1 MDLDIS
7 SVDSVDSNIRPEIQR
22 NPKGPAIKSPAL
34 SPLNS
39 VLKNI
44 EFTTANGFHRGPVS
58 RRGGYAIAAWSAL
71 AASIDALVI
80 FSLCCF
86 IFAGGVFA
94 LGVKLHT
101 VVHELAPVIAEA
113 LSFFVLMV
121 SAFYLIF
128 LRSFL
133 SFTLGEWACGLRLGS
148 PKQRLM
154 SSYILKVAARTFLI
168 YATGVIL
175 IPALSL
181 ITGRDIPGLWLKLPL
196 VSLK

>member
-1 MDLDIS
+1 MDFDIHRNDQVPTS
-7 SVDSVDSNIRPEIQR
+7 EIEKI
-22 NPKGPAIKSPAL
+22 PTEPVVKTPAL
-34 SPLNS
+34 SPF
-39 VLKNI
+39 LKKV
-44 EFTTANGFHRGPVS
+44 EFATSSGFHRGPAS
-58 RRGGYAIAAWSAL
+58 RRGGYAIAGWSFV
-71 AASIDALVI
+71 AAAIDALVI

-94 LGVKLHT
+94 LHVKLHS
-101 VVHELAPVIAEA
+101 VVHEMGPVIAEA
-113 LSFFVLMV
+113 LIFFVLMI

-154 SSYILKVAARTFLI
+154 SSYILKVTARTFLI
-168 YATGVIL
+168 YLTGVVIL
-175 IPALSL
+175 PALSL
-181 ITGRDIPGLWLKLPL
+181 ITGRDIPGLLLKLPL